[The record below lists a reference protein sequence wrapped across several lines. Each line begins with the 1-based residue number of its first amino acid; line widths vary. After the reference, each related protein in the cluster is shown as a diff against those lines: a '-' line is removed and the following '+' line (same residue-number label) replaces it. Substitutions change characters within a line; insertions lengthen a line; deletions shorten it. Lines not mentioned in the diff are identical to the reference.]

1 VSPEAPLPLEEQAP
15 PSVTFASGGVSW
27 TRVRTPRLLS
37 RIAKVLYALSAVSA
51 LAIAYSEMALFA
63 IFGGI
68 GMLAWPLFI
77 VSYILS
83 LTQTTAAGGLEVSR
97 SELVVLSPD
106 RRKRRVIPIAKVAGA
121 LVVHREVFGA
131 YVPTVEIELTNG
143 DLLTARL
150 PDPRSADAVVTALGF
165 GAGGKRVHASLAK
178 PTRRLLNP
186 LLGFVAYIVSMVAL
200 LGGSSHG
207 GSFEQ
212 AYAAYPIVALL
223 LYAGLKRLLRAPEVT
238 VGEDGVLLKRR
249 FGTRFLPRSEIF
261 FASAAGSSF
270 VIERRGGE
278 RVVLGGVALDLARRQ
293 AVARVIEE
301 RLTPSKTTA
310 DRFTHYDRGGR
321 LLAEWRAHL
330 ASAMNQASYRHNAAT
345 VEEAAA
351 VLHSVQATPEQRVGA
366 ALALRIAGE
375 PKERIRVAADA
386 SADERVRAALEAVA
400 EAEGEE
406 GDPVVEKA
414 LQRLVPP

>member
-1 VSPEAPLPLEEQAP
+1 MSLEAPLPLEEQAP

-37 RIAKVLYALSAVSA
+37 RIAKVVYALSAVSA
-51 LAIAYSEMALFA
+51 LAIAYGEMAWFA
-63 IFGGI
+63 VFGGL
-68 GMLAWPLFI
+68 GMFAWPLFI

-83 LTQTTAAGGLEVSR
+83 LTQTTAAGGLEVTR
-97 SELVVLSPD
+97 SELVILSPD
-106 RRKRRVIPIAKVAGA
+106 RRKRRAIPIAKVSGA
-121 LVVHREVFGA
+121 LVVHREVFGG
-131 YVPTVEIELTNG
+131 YVPTVEFELTNG

-165 GAGGKRVHASLAK
+165 GAGGKRVHASLSK

-186 LLGFVAYIVSMVAL
+186 PLGFVAYIVSMVGL
-200 LGGSSHG
+200 LGGSPRG

-212 AYAAYPIVALL
+212 AYAAYPVVALL

-249 FGTRFLPRSEIF
+249 FRTTFLPRSEIF
-261 FASAAGSSF
+261 FASAVGSSF

-278 RVVLGGVALDLARRQ
+278 RIVLSGVALDLARRQ

-301 RLTPSKTTA
+301 RLAPSMTTA

-321 LLAEWRAHL
+321 VLAEWRAHL
-330 ASAMNQASYRHNAAT
+330 AGAMNQASYRHNAAT

-351 VLHSVQATPEQRVGA
+351 VLHSVEATPEQRVGA
-366 ALALRIAGE
+366 ALALRVAGQ
-375 PKERIRVAADA
+375 PKERIRVAVDA
-386 SADERVRAALEAVA
+386 TADERVRAALAAIA
-400 EAEGEE
+400 EADSELD
-406 GDPVVEKA
+406 DPVVEKA
-414 LQRLVPP
+414 LLRLQSP